1 MSWTRVDAGATMKMK
16 VNTTVFTLATLQR
29 LVTSVVTDQSQ
40 VTAYAYRTDFDEIHL
55 NVADDTTNQ
64 LSVQLA
70 QRIHQYLVQ
79 GN

>member
-1 MSWTRVDAGATMKMK
+1 MKMK

-40 VTAYAYRTDFDEIHL
+40 VTAYAYRTDFDEVHL

>member
-1 MSWTRVDAGATMKMK
+1 MKMK
-16 VNTTVFTLATLQR
+16 VNTTIFTLATLQR

-40 VTAYAYRTDFDEIHL
+40 VTAYAYRTDFDEVHL